1 MAGDSSSKTEK
12 PTPKKLRDA
21 RREGQIARSPD
32 VSWLGILVSS
42 FILEHTARAVMR
54 DARELMIAATLVIQH
69 PENAGALAILAK
81 GLRACLFDSLPLAL
95 TIMVI
100 GVASTAA
107 QGGVNVSAK
116 KLKPKMER
124 VNPFKGLKRMF
135 GMNSVWELVKQLAK
149 SAVVAL
155 LVWRAVKK
163 IMPVLVGAGHLQ
175 LDRVV
180 NTVVSASMGM
190 LRITAMAALVLAAA
204 DYAVQWKRT
213 RKQLMMSHKEVTDE
227 HKQSEGDP
235 QLKAALR
242 SRAYALSRNRMMADV
257 ATADVVLVNPTHVAV
272 ALKYDAARGAP
283 RVVAKGA
290 GVLAARIRA
299 IASEKR
305 VPLVEDVPLARAL
318 HKSCKVGQEIPA
330 ELYTAVA
337 RVLAFVMSLRARG
350 SAAGVHR
357 VRPPQLTQA
366 PGRPPPLVGKRP
378 SR

>member
-12 PTPKKLRDA
+12 PTPKKLKDA

-32 VSWLGILVSS
+32 VSAWLGILVAS

-54 DARELMIAATLVIQH
+54 DARELMIAATLLIHQ
-69 PENAGALAILAK
+69 PETAGALAILGK
-81 GLRACLFDSLPLAL
+81 GLRACLLDSLPLAL
-95 TIMVI
+95 TMVVI
-100 GVASTAA
+100 GIASTGA
-107 QGGVNVSAK
+107 QGGIHVSAK

-124 VNPFKGLKRMF
+124 VNPLKGLKRML
-135 GMNSVWELVKQLAK
+135 GMQSVWELVKQLTK
-149 SAVVAL
+149 SAVVAI

-163 IMPVLVGAGHLQ
+163 TMPVLVGSGHLA
-175 LDRVV
+175 LDQVV
-180 NTVVSASMGM
+180 NTVVSAAMGM

-227 HKQSEGDP
+227 HKQAEGDP
-235 QLKAALR
+235 HMKGAIR
-242 SRAYALSRNRMMADV
+242 SRALALSRNRMMADV
-257 ATADVVLVNPTHVAV
+257 ADADVVLVNPTHVAV

-283 RVVAKGA
+283 RVIAKGA
-290 GVLAARIRA
+290 GVLAARIRK
-299 IASEKR
+299 IASENR

-337 RVLAFVMSLRARG
+337 RVLAFVMSLRAKG
-350 SAAGVHR
+350 SAAGTHR
-357 VRPPQLTQA
+357 VPRPRQLTQA
-366 PGRPPPLVGKRP
+366 PAQQPR
-378 SR
+378 